1 MHYMTTA
8 AANRLVLIG
17 PARGSRGRDSAAIR
31 RFRIAR
37 LRVEGSSQRPGKPA
51 HAHLKKLYD

>member
-1 MHYMTTA
+1 MTTA

-37 LRVEGSSQRPGKPA
+37 LRVEGSQRPGQPA

>member
-1 MHYMTTA
+1 MQDMTTA

-17 PARGSRGRDSAAIR
+17 PARGSRGRDSATIR
-31 RFRIAR
+31 RYRIAR
-37 LRVEGSSQRPGKPA
+37 LRVEGSQRPGKPA

>member
-1 MHYMTTA
+1 MRSMTTA

-37 LRVEGSSQRPGKPA
+37 LRVEGSQRPDKPA

>member
-1 MHYMTTA
+1 MLYMTTA

-17 PARGSRGRDSAAIR
+17 PARGSRGRDNAAIR

-37 LRVEGSSQRPGKPA
+37 LRVEGTQRPDKPA
-51 HAHLKKLYD
+51 HAHLKRTYD